1 MYLNLVLMNNQSI
14 PSLEKYANFLTKAK
28 KFDTAYEIYKKIG
41 NKSNDP
47 HMRLILCM
55 FMIQRGRSK

>member
-1 MYLNLVLMNNQSI
+1 MNNQSI

-47 HMRLILCM
+47 HMRLILCL